1 MSEIEVLL
9 LGQVQSVR
17 EIQREKRKHYVFEI
31 TMKNGKR
38 KVLVSHTGSS
48 TPTSGVQN
56 RVVWAVQAALLFQDV
71 VCLLVSLQNRM
82 GADACVGLTCCFRMW
97 SITVTS
103 YSLMG
108 ISQIVILG
116 NRTRDLLIINPTLLT
131 TRLTASQ
138 LCSTVLGLLKVI

>member
-1 MSEIEVLL
+1 MYSTLSEIEVLL

-38 KVLVSHTGSS
+38 KVLVSHTDSS

-71 VCLLVSLQNRM
+71 VCLLVSLQNRV
-82 GADACVGLTCCFRMW
+82 GADVGLHVVSGCG
-97 SITVTS
+97 
-103 YSLMG
+103 LL

-131 TRLTASQ
+131 TRLTATQ

>member
-1 MSEIEVLL
+1 MCEIEVLL

-38 KVLVSHTGSS
+38 KVLVSHTDSS

-71 VCLLVSLQNRM
+71 VC
-82 GADACVGLTCCFRMW
+82 
-97 SITVTS
+97 
-103 YSLMG
+103 Y
-108 ISQIVILG
+108 
-116 NRTRDLLIINPTLLT
+116 
-131 TRLTASQ
+131 
-138 LCSTVLGLLKVI
+138 